1 MNCYLIA
8 ESLKEVP
15 RDALGKNPGCQ
26 YAAVLT
32 PAEWASTRESF
43 NMGIDI
49 EPDLAGSHTTKAE
62 VNYDSLTGSFCIP
75 DRNDLSDRAGLKV
88 FCFALDEKG
97 IVFID
102 DTGEAQRLIDR
113 IRRSKKWAFP
123 CLERF
128 IYDFLEQIV
137 SCDRAL
143 LEKYEDELDEIE
155 NNISAENKGAGPER
169 ANDIRGEIRGLR
181 VHYEQLLDFA
191 QELEENE
198 NEFFK
203 EENLRYF
210 RLFLNRV
217 ERLRASATALGDH
230 AHQINEIYRAELDVR
245 QNRIMT
251 VLTVITSI
259 FMPLTLIAGW
269 YGMNFKY
276 MPELGSR
283 LGYPI
288 VIGVSVVIVI
298 VSLLFFKKKK
308 WL

>member
-1 MNCYLIA
+1 MKYYLI
-8 ESLKEVP
+8 EETLKERERSELKNALERQYVVVLS
-15 RDALGKNPGCQ
+15 RD
-26 YAAVLT
+26 
-32 PAEWASTRESF
+32 EWARERESF

-49 EPDLAGSHTTKAE
+49 EPELTGSVSTKAD
-62 VNYDSLTGSFCIP
+62 VNYDSLTGTFCIP
-75 DRNDLSDRAGLKV
+75 DRNDLSERDGQKI
-88 FCFALDEKG
+88 FGFALDEKG

-102 DTGEAQRLIDR
+102 DSGEAQRIIDR
-113 IRRSKKWAFP
+113 IRKSKKWAFP

-128 IYDFLEQIV
+128 LYDFLEQIV
-137 SCDRAL
+137 VKDRDL
-143 LEKYEDELDEIE
+143 LERYEDELDAIE
-155 NNISAENKGAGPER
+155 SGIEAEKQDVTPER
-169 ANDIRGEIRGLR
+169 ANDIRGEIRDLR

-217 ERLRASATALGDH
+217 ERLRASSIALGDH
-230 AHQINEIYRAELDVR
+230 AHQINEIYRAKLDVK

-251 VLTVITSI
+251 LLTVITSI
-259 FMPLTLIAGW
+259 FMPLTLIVGW

-276 MPELGSR
+276 MPELGYKWS
-283 LGYPI
+283 YPI
-288 VIGVSVVIVI
+288 VIAVSAAIVVAC
-298 VSLLFFKKKK
+298 LLFFKKKK